1 MSLRTGITTS
11 IVVAMA
17 LGVAGCTTYYMVKDP
32 ASGTEYYT
40 TSIKKNKKNDSVKFK
55 DAKTSATVTL
65 QSSQV
70 LEITEEQ
77 YKAAVP
83 AKK

>member
-17 LGVAGCTTYYMVKDP
+17 LCLAGCTTYYMVKDP

-40 TSIKKNKKNDSVKFK
+40 TSIKKSSKNNSVNFK

-70 LEITEEQ
+70 LEIPEDQ
-77 YKAAVP
+77 YKAALQ
-83 AKK
+83 AK